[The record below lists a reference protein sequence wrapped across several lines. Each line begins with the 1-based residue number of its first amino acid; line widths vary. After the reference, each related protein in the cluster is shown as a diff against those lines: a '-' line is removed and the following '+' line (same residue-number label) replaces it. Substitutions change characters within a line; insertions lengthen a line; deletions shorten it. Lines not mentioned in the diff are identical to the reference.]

1 MNKLEI
7 NLKKDEFYDF
17 FEDWEVEREIR
28 KFTKSHIKTN
38 IVNKTGKFIGPIE
51 ISTRVLSNNYKITVT
66 VEES

>member
-28 KFTKSHIKTN
+28 KFTKS
-38 IVNKTGKFIGPIE
+38 
-51 ISTRVLSNNYKITVT
+51 YKN
-66 VEES
+66 